1 MEAFDSI
8 VIGSGP
14 AGLTAALYLA
24 RFGVKVALVE
34 KLTSGG
40 MLLQTS
46 EIENYP
52 GFPNVK
58 GYELADAMQSQLSLY
73 PVRRYQGEVS
83 VFEYRPGQTHRLR
96 VGQEWLEGKTAV
108 IAAGL
113 RFRKLGLPDEER
125 LTGYGVSYCAL
136 CDGPFY
142 RGQVVGVA
150 GGGNAALEEA
160 LYLASLARE
169 LHLFHR
175 RDRFRADKIYREKVL
190 ATPNITVH
198 YNSVITQLHGKDGLE
213 SVTVANAVR
222 PESTEVIP
230 LSGLFVFIGQ
240 VPAAEFLPSTL
251 EVDGEGFV
259 VTDTEMRT
267 NLHGVFAA
275 GDIRSKLCKQV
286 ATAVGD
292 GATAANSA
300 YSYLEKSNAI

>member
-1 MEAFDSI
+1 MEVFDSI
-8 VIGSGP
+8 VVGSGP
-14 AGLTAALYLA
+14 AGLTAALYLS
-24 RFGVKVALVE
+24 RFGVRVALVE
-34 KLTSGG
+34 KLSSGG

-52 GFPNVK
+52 GFSHVK
-58 GYELADAMQSQLSLY
+58 GYELADAMQGQLGLY
-73 PVRRYQGEVS
+73 QLTRYQGEVS
-83 VFEYRPGQTHRLR
+83 VFEYSPGHNRLK
-96 VGQEWLEGKTAV
+96 VGEEWIVGKTVV
-108 IAAGL
+108 ISAGL
-113 RFRKLGLPDEER
+113 RFRKLGLADEER
-125 LTGYGVSYCAL
+125 LTGRGVSYCAL

-142 RGQVVGVA
+142 RGQIVGVA

-160 LYLASLARE
+160 LYLASIAKE

-175 RDRFRADKIYREKVL
+175 RDQFRADKVYRDKVL

-213 SVTVANAVR
+213 SVSINVGPHGEIQR
-222 PESTEVIP
+222 LP
-230 LSGLFVFIGQ
+230 LNGLFVFIGQ
-240 VPAAEFLPSTL
+240 IPSAEFLPSTL
-251 EVDGEGFV
+251 EVDEEGFII
-259 VTDTEMRT
+259 TDTEMRT

-300 YSYLEKSNAI
+300 YSYLEKTNAI

>member
-1 MEAFDSI
+1 MEVFDAA

-14 AGLTAALYLA
+14 AGLTSALYLA

-34 KLTSGG
+34 KRTSGG

-52 GFPNVK
+52 GFLRVK
-58 GYELADAMQSQLSLY
+58 GYELADAMQAQLNLY
-73 PVRRYQGEVS
+73 PVKRYQGEVTLLAHAPGKHALKIGEEAIEAKS
-83 VFEYRPGQTHRLR
+83 VI
-96 VGQEWLEGKTAV
+96 
-108 IAAGL
+108 IASGL

-125 LTGYGVSYCAL
+125 LTGRGVSYCAL

-160 LYLASLARE
+160 LYLAGIAKE

-175 RDRFRADKIYREKVL
+175 RDQFRADKVYRDKVL
-190 ATPNITVH
+190 ATPNIIVH

-213 SVTVANAVR
+213 AVTVKTSQPSGTRVLPMN
-222 PESTEVIP
+222 
-230 LSGLFVFIGQ
+230 GLFVFIGQ
-240 VPAAEFLPSTL
+240 DPAAGFLPATL
-251 EVDGEGFV
+251 NVDEAGFII
-259 VTDTEMRT
+259 TDTEMRT

-292 GATAANSA
+292 GASAANSA

>member
-1 MEAFDSI
+1 MEVFDSI
-8 VIGSGP
+8 VVGSGP
-14 AGLTAALYLA
+14 AGLTAALYLS

-34 KLTSGG
+34 KLTPGG

-52 GFPNVK
+52 GFSKVK
-58 GYELADAMQSQLSLY
+58 GYELADAMQRQLSLY
-73 PVRRYQGEVS
+73 PLKKYQGDVS
-83 VFEYRPGQTHRLR
+83 VFEYKPGHNRLKI
-96 VGQEWLEGKTAV
+96 GEDWIEGKTVV

-113 RFRKLGLPDEER
+113 HFRKLGLPDEAR
-125 LTGYGVSYCAL
+125 LTGRGISYCAL

-150 GGGNAALEEA
+150 GGGNAALEES
-160 LYLASLARE
+160 LYLASLAKE

-175 RDRFRADKIYREKVL
+175 RDQFRADKVYRDKVL
-190 ATPNITVH
+190 ATPNIVVH
-198 YNSVITQLHGKDGLE
+198 YNSVITELHGKDELE
-213 SVTVANAVR
+213 GVTIKVGPNCEMQKV
-222 PESTEVIP
+222 PMN
-230 LSGLFVFIGQ
+230 GLFVFIGQ
-240 VPAAEFLPSTL
+240 DPSAKFLPPTL
-251 EVDGEGFV
+251 EVDGAGFI

-267 NLHGVFAA
+267 NLEGIFAA

>member
-1 MEAFDSI
+1 MRVFDSI

-24 RFGVKVALVE
+24 RFGIKVALVE

-52 GFPNVK
+52 GFSHVK
-58 GYELADAMQSQLSLY
+58 GYELADAMQAQLNLY
-73 PVRRYQGEVS
+73 PLEKFQGS
-83 VFEYRPGQTHRLR
+83 VESFEYSPGRNKLR
-96 VGQEWLEGKTAV
+96 VGEEWIEGKTVV

-113 RFRKLGLPDEER
+113 RFRKLGVPDEER
-125 LTGYGVSYCAL
+125 LTGRGVSYCAL

-142 RGQVVGVA
+142 RGQVVGVS

-160 LYLASLARE
+160 LYLASIVKE

-175 RDRFRADKIYREKVL
+175 RDRFRADKVYRDKVQ
-190 ATPNITVH
+190 AAPNIVIH
-198 YNSVITQLHGKDGLE
+198 YNSVITALHGKDGLE
-213 SVTVANAVR
+213 SVTVESGCPAVS
-222 PESTEVIP
+222 ETIP
-230 LSGLFVFIGQ
+230 LNGLFVFVGQ
-240 VPAAEFLPSTL
+240 EPAAGFLPATL
-251 EVDGEGFV
+251 QVDEQGFI

>member
-1 MEAFDSI
+1 MEKFDSI

-14 AGLTAALYLA
+14 AGLTAALYLS

-52 GFPNVK
+52 GFSRVK
-58 GYELADAMQSQLSLY
+58 GYELADAMQAQLSLY
-73 PVRRYQGEVS
+73 PVTRYQAEIT
-83 VFEYRPGQTHRLR
+83 VFEYSPGANRLKI
-96 VGQEWLEGKTAV
+96 GEEWIEGKTIV

-113 RFRKLGLPDEER
+113 RFRKIGLPDEER
-125 LTGYGVSYCAL
+125 LTGHGVSYCAL

-150 GGGNAALEEA
+150 GGGNAALEES
-160 LYLASLARE
+160 LYLASLAKE

-175 RDRFRADKIYREKVL
+175 RDQFRADKVYRDKVL
-190 ATPNITVH
+190 ATPNIIVH
-198 YNSVITQLHGKDGLE
+198 YNSIITQLHGDKELE
-213 SVTVANAVR
+213 AVTVQNTH
-222 PESTEVIP
+222 STESKVLP

-240 VPAAEFLPSTL
+240 DPAAAFLPATL
-251 EVDGEGFV
+251 EVDESGFII
-259 VTDTEMRT
+259 TDTEMRT

-275 GDIRSKLCKQV
+275 GDVRSKLCKQV

-300 YSYLEKSNAI
+300 YSYLEKTNAI

>member
-1 MEAFDSI
+1 MQVFDSI

-52 GFPNVK
+52 GFSRVK
-58 GYELADAMQSQLSLY
+58 GYELADAMQAQLSLY
-73 PVRRYQGEVS
+73 PVERYQGEVG
-83 VFEYRPGQTHRLR
+83 VFEYSPGRNRLR
-96 VGQEWLEGKTAV
+96 VGDEWIEGKSV
-108 IAAGL
+108 IIAAGL
-113 RFRKLGLPDEER
+113 RFRKLGLADEER
-125 LTGYGVSYCAL
+125 LTGRGVSYCAL

-160 LYLASLARE
+160 LYLASIASE

-175 RDRFRADKIYREKVL
+175 RDQFRADKVYRDKVL
-190 ATPNITVH
+190 ATPNIIVH
-198 YNSVITQLHGKDGLE
+198 YNSILTQLHGKDELE
-213 SVTVANAVR
+213 AVTVSTGSPAV
-222 PESTEVIP
+222 TQTIP
-230 LSGLFVFIGQ
+230 MNGFFVFIGQ
-240 VPAAEFLPSTL
+240 SPAAQFLPSTL
-251 EVDGEGFV
+251 EVDAEGFV
-259 VTDTEMRT
+259 ITDTEMRT

-300 YSYLEKSNAI
+300 YAYLEKSNAI

>member
-1 MEAFDSI
+1 MEVFDSI

-14 AGLTAALYLA
+14 AGLTASLYLS

-52 GFPNVK
+52 GFSRVK
-58 GYELADAMQSQLSLY
+58 GYELADALQDQLSRY
-73 PVRRYQGEVS
+73 PVTRYQGEAA
-83 VFEYRPGQTHRLR
+83 VFEYEPGRNRLK
-96 VGQEWLEGKTAV
+96 VGDEWIEGKSV
-108 IAAGL
+108 IISAGL
-113 RFRKLGLPDEER
+113 RFSKIGLADEER
-125 LTGYGVSYCAL
+125 LAGRGVSYCAL

-142 RGQVVGVA
+142 RGQIVGVV

-160 LYLASLARE
+160 LYLASIVKE

-175 RDRFRADKIYREKVL
+175 RDRFRADKVYCDKVL
-190 ATPNITVH
+190 GTPNIIVH
-198 YNSVITQLHGKDGLE
+198 YNSVITQLHGKDELE
-213 SVTVANAVR
+213 AVTVETSR
-222 PESTEVIP
+222 PAAGVEVLP
-230 LSGLFVFIGQ
+230 LNGLFVFIGQ
-240 VPAAEFLPSTL
+240 TPSAGFLPPAL
-251 EVDGEGFV
+251 NVDEKGFV
-259 VTDTEMRT
+259 ITDTEMRT

-300 YSYLEKSNAI
+300 YSHLEKTNAI

>member
-1 MEAFDSI
+1 MEVFDSI

-14 AGLTAALYLA
+14 AGMTTALYLA
-24 RFGVKVALVE
+24 RFGVRVAMVE

-52 GFPNVK
+52 GFSHIK
-58 GYELADAMQSQLSLY
+58 GYELADAMQAQLGLY
-73 PVRRYQGEVS
+73 QVEKYQGEVF
-83 VFEYRPGQTHRLR
+83 VFEYSPGQNRLKI
-96 VGQEWLEGKTAV
+96 GEEWIEAKTVV
-108 IAAGL
+108 ISAGL
-113 RFRKLGLPDEER
+113 RYRKLDLADEAR
-125 LTGYGVSYCAL
+125 LTGHGVSYCAL

-142 RGQVVGVA
+142 RGQVAGVV

-160 LYLASLARE
+160 LYLASIVKE

-175 RDRFRADKIYREKVL
+175 RDVFRADKVYRDKVL
-190 ATPNITVH
+190 GTQNIIVH
-198 YNSVITQLHGKDGLE
+198 YNTVVTQLHGKDELE
-213 SVTVANAVR
+213 AITV
-222 PESTEVIP
+222 STGSPAITNKLP
-230 LSGLFVFIGQ
+230 LNGLFVFAGQ
-240 VPAAEFLPSTL
+240 TPAAEFLPSTL
-251 EVDGEGFV
+251 EVDEQGFV

-286 ATAVGD
+286 ATSVGD

-300 YSYLEKSNAI
+300 YIYLERTNAI